1 MRECALSR
9 IQPANSVKH
18 ADIARRLLKI
28 AEEEKEKK
36 DSKRKST
43 GNLREALR
51 SGALFTGA
59 ALGAAGGSLGS
70 VFLWDEIIRLLSKT
84 GVINPYKLFYSSLG
98 LSVPLALATGGLT
111 GYGSMSA
118 IDAFL
123 NLFEKRRKKE
133 DNQGKENKEEKA
145 ARLYA
150 RRLYKLAEEKDKKE
164 GKKKE
169 EESTLYEDLAAAL
182 ALPTGVI
189 LGGVLPVTPVYGF
202 LNSTLGMSED
212 PAAWFSLGLG
222 SVTAPF
228 GAYYLHKLVN
238 ALIAR
243 RRKKK
248 SENEEAKSATF
259 RSNLVKS
266 AQEEESS
273 DEKPPK
279 ALQAAALLTG
289 ALLGGGLA
297 VLPLPYIATLL
308 QIPNFY
314 GEEVATYENIWPPGS
329 RTAAFGLGGLGG
341 LAAANAL
348 LNLLYRRRK
357 KKESSSDNTKEG
369 VARLPNLAYKSMLK
383 KAEEKE
389 ESSDESDE
397 KEEKRKKFR
406 TDLTKVLFVPPAFFL
421 GGALNEYLL
430 RRPLRSAFLRAFG
443 EPYEGKL
450 YFTRG
455 GHQAF
460 GYTISMLDL
469 LAGLLSAYGV
479 NKLIDRLHA
488 TSK

>member
-1 MRECALSR
+1 MGECALSR

-36 DSKRKST
+36 DSKKKST
-43 GNLREALR
+43 GNFREALR

-59 ALGAAGGSLGS
+59 ALGAAGGTLGG
-70 VFLWDEIIRLLSKT
+70 VLLWDEIIYLLSKT
-84 GVINPYKLFYSSLG
+84 GIIDPYNLYYLSSR
-98 LSVPLALATGGLT
+98 LSAPLALATGGLT

-182 ALPTGVI
+182 ALPTGFI
-189 LGGVLPVTPVYGF
+189 LGGALPVPPVYGF
-202 LNSTLGMSED
+202 LNSTLGMHED
-212 PAAWFSLGLG
+212 PAGWLSLGFG
-222 SVTAPF
+222 AATAPL

-273 DEKPPK
+273 DEKPSK

-308 QIPNFY
+308 QLPNFY
-314 GEEVATYENIWPPGS
+314 GEEEATYENIWPGS

-406 TDLTKVLFVPPAFFL
+406 TDLTKALFVPPAFFL

-430 RRPLRSAFLRAFG
+430 RKPLRSAFLHAFG
-443 EPYEGKL
+443 EPYEDAI

-455 GHQAF
+455 GRQAF

>member
-36 DSKRKST
+36 DSKKKST

-70 VFLWDEIIRLLSKT
+70 VLLWDGIIRLLTKMDA
-84 GVINPYKLFYSSLG
+84 IDHYKLFYSSLG

-111 GYGSMSA
+111 GYGSMRA
-118 IDAFL
+118 IDAF
-123 NLFEKRRKKE
+123 FEKRRKKE

-182 ALPTGVI
+182 ALPTGFI
-189 LGGVLPVTPVYGF
+189 LGGVLPATPV
-202 LNSTLGMSED
+202 LNSTLGMPVG
-212 PAAWFSLGLG
+212 PAGWLSLGLG
-222 SVTAPF
+222 SVTAPL

-273 DEKPPK
+273 DEKPSK

-308 QIPNFY
+308 QLPPYGIY

-389 ESSDESDE
+389 EFSDESDE

-430 RRPLRSAFLRAFG
+430 REPLSSAFLHAFG
-443 EPYEGKL
+443 VPYEGKL
-450 YFTRG
+450 YFTPG
-455 GHQAF
+455 GRQAF

>member
-9 IQPANSVKH
+9 IQPANSVKR

-36 DSKRKST
+36 DSK
-43 GNLREALR
+43 
-51 SGALFTGA
+51 ALFTGA
-59 ALGAAGGSLGS
+59 VLGATGGSLGGAL
-70 VFLWDEIIRLLSKT
+70 LWYEIIHLLSKM
-84 GVINPYKLFYSSLG
+84 GIIDPYNLYYSSLG
-98 LSVPLALATGGLT
+98 LVGPLALATGGLT
-111 GYGSMSA
+111 GY
-118 IDAFL
+118 AFL
-123 NLFEKRRKKE
+123 NRFEKRRKKE

-182 ALPTGVI
+182 ALPTGFI
-189 LGGVLPVTPVYGF
+189 LGGVLPATPVYEY
-202 LNSTLGMSED
+202 LNRTLGVPEG

-222 SVTAPF
+222 SVTAPL

-273 DEKPPK
+273 DEKPSK

-308 QIPNFY
+308 HNKPYGFY

-389 ESSDESDE
+389 EFSDESDE

-430 RRPLRSAFLRAFG
+430 RTPLSSAFLHAFG
-443 EPYEGKL
+443 VPVEGKL

-455 GHQAF
+455 GRQAF